1 MELEELYSQLSY
13 GELSNL
19 AVSNNGSGEIV
30 EEKKPQIV
38 GYANEAL
45 LRLHTRFVL
54 KQNDL
59 ILEMRPNT
67 TFYHLLSRYAEQSWD
82 SASEIEY
89 PYIRDLV
96 REKFE
101 EDVLRVLSVY
111 DNNGNERPLDDR
123 ERYDSVFMPQAN
135 TLQNPSP
142 KVGEFLNLLYQA
154 KHKKL
159 IIGDATAN
167 TIDLPEVLQE
177 AFKAYIAFKV
187 TGAMNTNEMQAVSQG
202 HFQMYEMICQEAVDR
217 DILGSTQ
224 TSTNVKFRKR
234 GWK

>member
-1 MELEELYSQLSY
+1 MELTELYSQLSF

-19 AVSNNGSGEIV
+19 ALSNNGNGTIV

-45 LRLHTRFVL
+45 LRLYTRFVL

-82 SASEIEY
+82 SSSEIPY

-96 REKFE
+96 REKFT
-101 EDVLRVLSVY
+101 EDVLRVISVY

-123 ERYDSVFMPQAN
+123 ERYDSIFVPQAN
-135 TLQNPSP
+135 TIQNPLP
-142 KVGEFLNLLYQA
+142 KIGEYLNVMYQA
-154 KHKKL
+154 KHPKL
-159 IIGDATAN
+159 DAENVT
-167 TIDLPEVLQE
+167 TIELPDVLHE
-177 AFKAYIAFKV
+177 AFKAYIAYKI
-187 TGAMNTNEMQAVSQG
+187 TGGMNTNEMLAVSQG
-202 HFQMYEMICQEAVDR
+202 HFQMYENICQELIDR
-217 DILGSTQ
+217 DILGQTQ

>member
-1 MELEELYSQLSY
+1 MELTELYSQLSF

-19 AVSNNGSGEIV
+19 SLSNNGDGTIV

-38 GYANEAL
+38 GFANEAL
-45 LRLHTRFVL
+45 LRLYTRFVL

-82 SASEIEY
+82 ETSEIAY
-89 PYIRDLV
+89 PYIRDLA
-96 REKFE
+96 REKFT
-101 EDVLRVLSVY
+101 EDVLRITAVY

-123 ERYDSVFMPQAN
+123 ERYDSIFVPQPN
-135 TLQNPSP
+135 TIQNPTP
-142 KVGEFLNLLYQA
+142 KVGEFLNVMYQA
-154 KHKKL
+154 KHPKL
-159 IIGDATAN
+159 DTETVT
-167 TIDLPEVLQE
+167 TIELPDVLHE
-177 AFKAYIAFKV
+177 AFKAYIAYKV
-187 TGAMNTNEMQAVSQG
+187 TGSMNTNEMQGVSQG
-202 HFQMYEMICQEAVDR
+202 HFGMYENICQELIDR
-217 DILGSTQ
+217 DILGQTQ